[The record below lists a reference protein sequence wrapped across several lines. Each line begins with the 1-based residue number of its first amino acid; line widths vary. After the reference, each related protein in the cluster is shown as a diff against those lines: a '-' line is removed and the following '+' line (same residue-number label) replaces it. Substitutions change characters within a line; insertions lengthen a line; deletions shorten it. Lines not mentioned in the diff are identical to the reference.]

1 MKLCVCCIFA
11 PTTDSL
17 LSTLESSVQHI
28 VREDERKAWRYTADL
43 AKLRARPV
51 RFGGG
56 DYASDDDGN
65 DDGNVDAGDVS
76 DDDAD
81 GQYDFDDAGD
91 YDDVAV
97 AAVPT
102 TGYAT
107 RVPVPPTSGRA
118 GAMPRPSIRG
128 DGGYDA
134 GSVGRVDDGASLSSS
149 GGSRE
154 ERMPRKSYSRVLVVD
169 RGHGGGSGVG
179 AVGVAD
185 PGYGTCCRRQACP
198 PCCPTS
204 CHTWWWLCVC
214 CLSER
219 KL

>member
-1 MKLCVCCIFA
+1 MELCVCCISA

-81 GQYDFDDAGD
+81 GQYDFDD
-91 YDDVAV
+91 
-97 AAVPT
+97 
-102 TGYAT
+102 
-107 RVPVPPTSGRA
+107 
-118 GAMPRPSIRG
+118 
-128 DGGYDA
+128 
-134 GSVGRVDDGASLSSS
+134 
-149 GGSRE
+149 
-154 ERMPRKSYSRVLVVD
+154 
-169 RGHGGGSGVG
+169 VG
-179 AVGVAD
+179 AVGVAAVA
-185 PGYGTCCRRQACP
+185 RRWPRGGPAMLAVLVMM
-198 PCCPTS
+198 TLVAAAVLILLVVRAVAMIAATAAMTRAVVAVS
-204 CHTWWWLCVC
+204 MTV
-214 CLSER
+214 R
-219 KL
+219 R